1 MVRVLFVCLGNICR
15 SPMAEAVFRQMVR
28 EAGLEDQIEVDSAG
42 IGNWH
47 VGDPPHRGTRE
58 VLARHNIPYDGR
70 ARQVTRADLKTFD
83 YVLAMDYENLADLQ
97 SLARGNSQGTRIQL
111 FMDYE
116 NLADLQSL
124 ARGNSQ
130 GTRIQLF
137 MDYAPQAGTR
147 EVPDPYYSGRFEEV
161 YTLVRQAAEGLLK
174 HIREEHG
181 L

>member
-15 SPMAEAVFRQMVR
+15 SPMAEAVFRHLVR

-47 VGDPPHRGTRE
+47 VGDPAHRGTRE
-58 VLARHNIPYDGR
+58 VLAQHNISYDGR
-70 ARQVTRADLKTFD
+70 ARQVTRADLKRFD
-83 YVLAMDYENLADLQ
+83 YVLAMDYENLADLR
-97 SLARGNSQGTRIQL
+97 SLAGSDGQG
-111 FMDYE
+111 
-116 NLADLQSL
+116 A
-124 ARGNSQ
+124 
-130 GTRIQLF
+130 RIQLF

-147 EVPDPYYSGRFEEV
+147 EVPDPYYSGKFDEV
-161 YTLVRQAAEGLLK
+161 YALVRQAAQGLLE